1 MLLVGA
7 ASKLAVCAS
16 EPLPAATLPF
26 VVRFLQQAKEL
37 QASLKHKRA
46 TEAALRD
53 ELRRALAGEGLT
65 PNPAAPPGA
74 RSPAGARQ
82 RPAGAAGTVRSSSM
96 RLRQQQQQSPAQQH
110 SKRLGSMLSPS
121 DQSAQKVVVRAA
133 PWEQPEGAGT
143 RHAAAF
149 SAKFG
154 SQTRVGM
161 QQQQQQQSHGAFSSS
176 TNGRTPAK
184 LSRIDRLGQL
194 SEQRRGRQLP
204 EQQQGQGQAA
214 EMADW
219 QDDVAGWQH
228 LDSQP
233 LLRPAA
239 AGASASAGLEQQQTY
254 GARQQGCEGMCGLLS
269 PPSTGSRPVAS
280 QAAPGLP
287 AASRQELLK
296 LRVPSV
302 AEIPLQDGQ
311 LMRVYASA
319 LDEQIAA
326 LETDLQALEAS
337 GAPSPVNHLQ
347 LLAKAG
353 ASPAAAGPA
362 GGQKQQAAAA
372 LKSPGECIAP
382 VPLQQKPDQA
392 HVAAAAA
399 AISAWRPNSVFN
411 AAVQQLGSP
420 DAVAPAISGSPT
432 RLSPAGKQR
441 CCLFSP
447 GWTSCRTTMQPAP
460 HTPNSCI
467 PCRAPPPCLCSVAQ
481 QPPCQFS
488 TKAGTPDARYPRGGR

>member
-26 VVRFLQQAKEL
+26 VVCFLQQAKEL

-133 PWEQPEGAGT
+133 PWEQPEGAGA

-204 EQQQGQGQAA
+204 
-214 EMADW
+214 D
-219 QDDVAGWQH
+219 

-269 PPSTGSRPVAS
+269 PPSTASRPVAS

-337 GAPSPVNHLQ
+337 GAPSPVTHLQ

-392 HVAAAAA
+392 HAAAAAA

-488 TKAGTPDARYPRGGR
+488 TKAATPDARYPRGGR